1 MNDREQRREDLLK
14 LTVGTAALAAILPL
28 HVLRVSFGVYLIYV
42 FGVFRLWNVDL
53 PQKSWKDGLSQALI
67 FLSGVSGLV
76 VMFCSLDVPWWSI
89 LFCVMLLGQIAM
101 LFVVGRLRAQVSQED
116 SAVFRVGRLA
126 LTGMNLIAVGAHLYM
141 IVTGHTGNVQGSMAL
156 YDVAFWTAYLLDI
169 PRVIAGLCVA
179 VDTHRLCKEASCRR

>member
-28 HVLRVSFGVYLIYV
+28 HILRVSFVVYLIYV

-116 SAVFRVGRLA
+116 SAVFRVGRLV

-141 IVTGHTGNVQGSMAL
+141 IVTGYTGNVQGSMAL
-156 YDVAFWTAYLLDI
+156 YDAAFWTAYLLDI
-169 PRVIAGLCVA
+169 PRVIAGICVA
-179 VDTHRLCKEASCRR
+179 VDTHRLCKEA